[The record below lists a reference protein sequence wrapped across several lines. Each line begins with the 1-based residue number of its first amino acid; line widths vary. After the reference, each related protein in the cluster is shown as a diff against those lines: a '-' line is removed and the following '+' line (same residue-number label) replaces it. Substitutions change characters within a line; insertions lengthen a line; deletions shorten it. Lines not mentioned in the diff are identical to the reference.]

1 MLNHCNR
8 EFELVTP
15 MPVMVAEPLLTVVEC
30 LSALISDVRK
40 NVMFRVSGDSCRMVQ
55 IKG

>member
-8 EFELVTP
+8 EFERVTP

-30 LSALISDVRK
+30 MSALISDVRK
-40 NVMFRVSGDSCRMVQ
+40 NVMFRVSRASCTMVQ

>member
-8 EFELVTP
+8 EFERVTP

-40 NVMFRVSGDSCRMVQ
+40 DVMFRVSRASCTMVQ